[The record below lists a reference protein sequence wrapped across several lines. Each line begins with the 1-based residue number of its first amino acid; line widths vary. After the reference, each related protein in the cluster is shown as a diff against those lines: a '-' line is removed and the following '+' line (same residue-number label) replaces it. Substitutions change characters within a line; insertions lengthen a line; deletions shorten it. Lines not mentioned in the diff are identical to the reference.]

1 MPRSHKV
8 ASAENLKA
16 ISPCQCCLPSR
27 TVIKKAGID
36 TKQKPESLP
45 RQVPLTPGSES
56 TPSCPKRF
64 FTDHGENE
72 RLAVGLLL
80 SRREAGLERWT
91 RLEAST
97 IGMAQSL
104 RSWVR
109 NGLVDVADSLIGVS
123 EELEI
128 ALYGS

>member
-1 MPRSHKV
+1 
-8 ASAENLKA
+8 
-16 ISPCQCCLPSR
+16 
-27 TVIKKAGID
+27 
-36 TKQKPESLP
+36 
-45 RQVPLTPGSES
+45 LTPGSES

-64 FTDHGENE
+64 FTDDGENE

-123 EELEI
+123 EEVGNSVIWELEEDDLD
-128 ALYGS
+128 AGK